1 MPLYIHQASDLRE
14 SDRFIDIKGM
24 FPSFELTS
32 ILDLL
37 VDAQYSASMQMMI

>member
-1 MPLYIHQASDLRE
+1 
-14 SDRFIDIKGM
+14 M

-37 VDAQYSASMQMMI
+37 VDAQYSASMQMMIRIAWLLVLQNYPEIQGILVKKV